1 MKATK
6 VTPST
11 SLTAQVST
19 PAARLVFNL
28 VAEQIPARFNLS
40 VHVSDVGVGMRWMRL
55 KGQADALKAAEQE
68 LLSLGILCAASATEL
83 DIPSLPVMDA
93 WLDRVE
99 HSVTHFG
106 NHEAHSCED
115 LIRYRVANLDD
126 YR

>member
-1 MKATK
+1 
-6 VTPST
+6 
-11 SLTAQVST
+11 
-19 PAARLVFNL
+19 VFNL

-106 NHEAHSCED
+106 NLEAHSCED
-115 LIRYRVANLDD
+115 SIRYRVANLDD